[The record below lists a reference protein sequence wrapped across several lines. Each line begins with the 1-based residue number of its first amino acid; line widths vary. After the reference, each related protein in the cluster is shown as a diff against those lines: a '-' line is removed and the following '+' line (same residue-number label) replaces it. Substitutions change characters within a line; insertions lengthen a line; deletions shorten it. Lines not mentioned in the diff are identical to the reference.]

1 VTSIDKYFNKRFN
14 SRTYNCAHFVCDVW
28 ADLKG
33 FEMAEVLKG
42 FLCAEKDRKA
52 IKKDLNVINFLPK
65 PVSPCVVLMQRPK
78 AAPHVGI
85 YLENK
90 VLHILEA
97 SVQYQPLDVAT
108 LGFNKIRFFV
118 V

>member
-1 VTSIDKYFNKRFN
+1 
-14 SRTYNCAHFVCDVW
+14 
-28 ADLKG
+28 
-33 FEMAEVLKG
+33 MAAALRG
-42 FLCAEKDRKA
+42 FLCAETERKA
-52 IKKDLNVINFLPK
+52 IRKDLSAINFLPK
-65 PVSPCVVLMQRPK
+65 PVSPCVVLMQRAK